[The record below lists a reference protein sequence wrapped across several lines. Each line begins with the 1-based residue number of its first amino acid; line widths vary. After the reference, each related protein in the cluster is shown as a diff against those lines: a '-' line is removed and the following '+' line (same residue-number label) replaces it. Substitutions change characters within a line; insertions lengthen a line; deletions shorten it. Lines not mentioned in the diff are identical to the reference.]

1 MRTPHSTKRLDLT
14 GQRFGLLTVVERVE
28 SIGNR
33 TAWRCRCDCGGER
46 IVKTI
51 HLREGKVKSCG
62 CVRALH
68 SESALGLHYVDGTCV
83 EMLRANTKRR
93 NNKSGVVG
101 VMWRPDCR
109 RWQATIMF
117 KGTRHNLG
125 VYDLFDDAVAARR
138 EAEALYYDSFLA
150 DYDAQQAMTEPAG
163 AGS

>member
-14 GQRFGLLTVVERVE
+14 GQRFGLLTVVVPAER
-28 SIGNR
+28 IGRR
-33 TAWRCRCDCGGER
+33 TAWLCRCDCGGER
-46 IVKTI
+46 IVKTV
-51 HLREGKVKSCG
+51 HLREGKVTSCG
-62 CVRALH
+62 CAKARH
-68 SESALGLHYVDGTCV
+68 SASALGLHYVDGTCV
-83 EMLRANTKRR
+83 EMLRANTKRS

-150 DYDAQQAMTEPAG
+150 DYDAKQAMTEPAG

>member
-1 MRTPHSTKRLDLT
+1 M
-14 GQRFGLLTVVERVE
+14 
-28 SIGNR
+28 
-33 TAWRCRCDCGGER
+33 
-46 IVKTI
+46 
-51 HLREGKVKSCG
+51 KSCG

-109 RWQATIMF
+109 RWQASIMF

-125 VYDLFDDAVAARR
+125 QYDLFDDAVKARK

-150 DYDAQQAMTEPAG
+150 DYDAQQTAAAAQKALT
-163 AGS
+163 